1 MWYGAVIRDE
11 LPKGVEF
18 VASTA
23 RVTGADGVE
32 RAVPD
37 SAYDGGSR
45 VLAVTA
51 GDLPGGASAV
61 LVFDAKVTEAAVGA
75 DIGNVASAHGTLP
88 SKAEPSEVAPGAG
101 RPVPGEP
108 FSPSEGWDAFMRD
121 HPGVSNADDP
131 AYPAGTSAKG
141 GVLPADGK
149 RLAQTGDEQVLAGAS
164 LLLSTAAAAVL
175 LLCLVRRG
183 RKTSC

>member
-1 MWYGAVIRDE
+1 MVG
-11 LPKGVEF
+11 
-18 VASTA
+18 TA

-37 SAYDGGSR
+37 SAYDGASR

-61 LVFDAKVTEAAVGA
+61 LSFDAKVAEAAVGA

-88 SKAEPSEVAPGAG
+88 SEVDDPQSVAPGAE

-108 FSPSEGWDAFMRD
+108 FSPSEGWDQFMRD
-121 HPGVSNADDP
+121 HPGVSNADAP
-131 AYPAGTSAKG
+131 AYPAGVDAKG
-141 GVLPADGK
+141 GVLPADK
-149 RLAQTGDEQVLAGAS
+149 KKLAQTGDGLAAWALGLAATAAGAVG
-164 LLLSTAAAAVL
+164 LCAMAA
-175 LLCLVRRG
+175 RR
-183 RKTSC
+183 RFE